1 MASLSSV
8 QWGSSLA
15 PPRKRNSSFSS
26 WWGWWGS
33 NRLEPG
39 FFNSPGS
46 VANYIFGTY
55 SSKPTVLHEPGRT
68 DGKLKLFANAHHKP
82 YVIQNRPKNGNGK
95 EVQSHFRL
103 FRLGYWNPWNWSLD
117 LEFGDAPWNW
127 FETEIGTDFKISRLS
142 LSPLNWTW
150 WSEWRNTC
158 SEMISRL
165 SDHLTLSYHE

>member
-82 YVIQNRPKNGNGK
+82 NVIQNRPKMATERKFKATSVFLDLDIEIHGIDPWI
-95 EVQSHFRL
+95 
-103 FRLGYWNPWNWSLD
+103 WNLVTPHGIDLRRKLEQILRSLD
-117 LEFGDAPWNW
+117 FRY
-127 FETEIGTDFKISRLS
+127 RL
-142 LSPLNWTW
+142 
-150 WSEWRNTC
+150 
-158 SEMISRL
+158 
-165 SDHLTLSYHE
+165 

>member
-8 QWGSSLA
+8 QSSQGALW
-15 PPRKRNSSFSS
+15 RHHEGENSSFSS

-33 NRLEPG
+33 GIGLNLD

-82 YVIQNRPKNGNGK
+82 NVIQNRPKMATERKFKATSVFLDLDIEIHGIDPWI
-95 EVQSHFRL
+95 
-103 FRLGYWNPWNWSLD
+103 WNLVTPHGIDLRRKLEQILRSLD
-117 LEFGDAPWNW
+117 FRY
-127 FETEIGTDFKISRLS
+127 RL
-142 LSPLNWTW
+142 
-150 WSEWRNTC
+150 
-158 SEMISRL
+158 
-165 SDHLTLSYHE
+165 